1 MNEKFVIVMIDLE
14 DADNPTVI
22 GIPKDEDPV
31 SFCERLRNENGIYEF
46 RLLPISVVGDFD
58 GVELIS
64 EKEYD
69 VEVAEQDR
77 IMNTPQN
84 MNIQSVPIDSSF
96 YTYDSV
102 IDDHIATVVD
112 MVASFDGNGTSPY
125 SDIAKLFDL
134 PEDE

>member
-22 GIPKDEDPV
+22 GIPKDGDPV

-102 IDDHIATVVD
+102 IDDHIATVVE
-112 MVASFDGNGTSPY
+112 MVASFDENGTSPY